1 MRSKVPYAAVPHSG
15 TQRTFAHAYKHD
27 SSRRRQDGGSRC
39 VENIFLAERAVVA
52 ISSTMG
58 ERVRGGKSASALT
71 VRLLKLFVLGEVGS
85 RTSC

>member
-1 MRSKVPYAAVPHSG
+1 MNMITRYARA
-15 TQRTFAHAYKHD
+15 
-27 SSRRRQDGGSRC
+27 RRAWQDKKTRWM
-39 VENIFLAERAVVA
+39 VVLHREYLAERAVVA